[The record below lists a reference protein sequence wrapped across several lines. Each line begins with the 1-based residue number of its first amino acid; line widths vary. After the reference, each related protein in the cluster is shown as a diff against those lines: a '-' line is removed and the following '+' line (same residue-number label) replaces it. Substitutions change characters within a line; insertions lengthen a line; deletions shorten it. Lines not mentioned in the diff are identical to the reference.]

1 MISELLLAAQS
12 VQSLTTLL
20 KAAKGLSNYNEI
32 VAAVAE
38 VNIKL
43 MQANAVALA
52 SQEKQSALATKIQEL
67 EKECDRLKDWQTE
80 KERYEL
86 KEIAP
91 GVFARIEKGL
101 VGNLQS
107 AHKFCATCFE
117 QNFKGPLQ
125 QEKIDVGRK
134 LSLTCHRC
142 KSKVIFDSYLKTSDQ
157 SELKL
162 EPNTEQILKQFFDA
176 GSDLSVN
183 DISPAI
189 PLKIGVVQYHFDI
202 LLKKNLIAQA
212 TGYEPIKYSLT
223 EKGRAYVIENM
234 NS

>member
-1 MISELLLAAQS
+1 MEVA
-12 VQSLTTLL
+12 SLMTSA
-20 KAAKGLSNYNEI
+20 KAAYDIAKGINALKNEVDKNQAVSKILEVLIAVQKDALS
-32 VAAVAE
+32 
-38 VNIKL
+38 
-43 MQANAVALA
+43 M
-52 SQEKQSALATKIQEL
+52 QEKHSLLTTKIQEL

-117 QNFKGPLQ
+117 QNFKAPLQ

-142 KSKVIFDSYLKTSDQ
+142 KSKVIFDSYLKTLDQ

-162 EPNTEQILKQFFDA
+162 DPITEQILKRFFDA
-176 GSDLSVN
+176 GRDFSVN
-183 DISPAI
+183 DISPTI
-189 PLKIGVVQYHFDI
+189 PSSIGVVQYHFDI

-212 TGYEPIKYSLT
+212 TGFEPIEYSLT
-223 EKGRAYVIENM
+223 AKGRAYVIENM
-234 NS
+234 NP